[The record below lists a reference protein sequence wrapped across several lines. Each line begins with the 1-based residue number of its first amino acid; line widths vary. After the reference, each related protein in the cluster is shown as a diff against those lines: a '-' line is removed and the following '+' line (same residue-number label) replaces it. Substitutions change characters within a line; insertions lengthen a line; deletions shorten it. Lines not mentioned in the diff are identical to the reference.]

1 MPLRLNHFV
10 IERSCS
16 IIYSSTWSFAETAA
30 SESHAEL
37 KLILCLTL
45 AELFFHVEG
54 RTKLMQMKFLF
65 RQEHSQTALVR
76 KPAQW
81 RVESAVI
88 FERLSWH
95 LAFKQQIKSI
105 HRPCVLS
112 WVRQDRKQKYYPQA
126 PISRYAPIL
135 ACWHRLRSWRKIT
148 RSKK

>member
-30 SESHAEL
+30 SESLAEL

-95 LAFKQQIKSI
+95 LAFKQQISLSTDPVFCLESVKIASKSI
-105 HRPCVLS
+105 TLTRPSRATRLFSRAGIAC
-112 WVRQDRKQKYYPQA
+112 A
-126 PISRYAPIL
+126 PD
-135 ACWHRLRSWRKIT
+135 
-148 RSKK
+148 KK